1 MIRAAS
7 FAALALLASLVAACG
22 GGTASGEADPA
33 SAVPADA
40 PFYLEVVVRPEG
52 DLREDALD
60 AAGKVLRTDD
70 PSGKISAL
78 LDKALKEDGDA
89 KFDYKKDIEP
99 WLGERAGG
107 WASAPG
113 EGEVE
118 GEDFEGAVIIAIT
131 DQDAAQAAV
140 DKARKENGDKMTDRS
155 YAGTDYQVDQE
166 GAAVGTT
173 EEFLIAGPEAQFK
186 RTLDTL
192 KDGKPLAESD
202 RYRDGTD
209 SLADDRLGH
218 FYVDFKQLLKLG
230 SQSEPN
236 GAEQLRQFE
245 QLVPLEKVGPVMG
258 SFAANGDRLALDV
271 TVGVEGSKS
280 LGALGNL
287 ATGASTPLLKE
298 LPGDTWGAFGA
309 PKYGES
315 LRLTFD
321 QLAGAFGG
329 AALETQLRQ
338 QYGIDLDD
346 DVLSWIGDVAFFIR
360 GNSMATLDGGAVIQ
374 VTDEAK
380 AATGFG
386 KLVGLLQS
394 EGNLD
399 AKPINVDGAE
409 AAFAVQD
416 GTTPKPIVLARGS
429 GKVIIAYG
437 AEAAADA
444 LAPSDKLGD
453 AEVYGQAKDALE
465 GDVEPGLLVSMPAV
479 IALVDSI
486 GDTDA
491 SWDEAKPY
499 LEAYDV
505 IALGAGASKERAK
518 VRIAAGLK

>member
-1 MIRAAS
+1 MFRAAS
-7 FAALALLASLVAACG
+7 LAALALLASLVAACG
-22 GGTASGEADPA
+22 GGAASGEGDPA

-40 PFYLEVVVRPEG
+40 PFYAEVVVRPEG
-52 DLREDALD
+52 ELRDDALD

-70 PSGKISAL
+70 PSGKISEL
-78 LDKALKEDGDA
+78 LDKALKEDGES
-89 KFDYKKDIEP
+89 KLDYEKDIKP

-107 WASAPG
+107 WATGTG
-113 EGEVE
+113 EGA
-118 GEDFEGAVIIAIT
+118 DFAGAVIVGIT
-131 DQDAAQAAV
+131 DQEAAQAAV

-155 YAGTDYQVDQE
+155 YAGTEYQVDE
-166 GAAVGTT
+166 GGDAVGTT
-173 EEFLIAGPEAQFK
+173 EDFLIAGPEAQFK

-192 KDGKPLAESD
+192 KDGKPLADSD

-218 FYVDFKQLLKLG
+218 FYVDFKQLLKFG
-230 SQSEPN
+230 FQGEPN

-329 AALETQLRQ
+329 AALENQLRQ

-360 GNSMATLDGGAVIQ
+360 GDSLETLDGGAVIE

-394 EGNLD
+394 EANLD
-399 AKPINVDGAE
+399 AKPIKIDGAD

-416 GTTPKPIVLARGS
+416 GTTPKPIVLARGN

-437 AEAAADA
+437 NDAAAAA

-453 AEVYGQAKDALE
+453 AEIYQQAKDALDD
-465 GDVEPGLLVSMPAV
+465 DVEPGLLVSMPAV
-479 IALVDSI
+479 IALVDAI
-486 GDTDA
+486 GEADVE
-491 SWDEAKPY
+491 WDKAKPY

>member
-1 MIRAAS
+1 MFRAAS
-7 FAALALLASLVAACG
+7 LAALALLASLVAACG
-22 GGTASGEADPA
+22 GGAASGEADPA

-40 PFYLEVVVRPEG
+40 PFYVEAVVRPEG
-52 DLREDALD
+52 DLRDDALD

-70 PSGKISAL
+70 PSAKISEL
-78 LDKALKEDGDA
+78 IDKALKEDGDT
-89 KFDYKKDIEP
+89 KLDYEKDIKP
-99 WLGERAGG
+99 WLGDRAGAWIAAG
-107 WASAPG
+107 DTGKDP
-113 EGEVE
+113 V
-118 GEDFEGAVIIAIT
+118 GAAIIAIT
-131 DQDAAQAAV
+131 DQDAALAAV
-140 DKARKENGDKMTDRS
+140 DKARKANGDRMTDRS
-155 YAGTDYQVDQE
+155 YEGTDYQVDK
-166 GAAVGTT
+166 GGDAVGAT
-173 EEFLIAGPEAQFK
+173 EDFLIAGPEAQFK

-192 KDGKPLAESD
+192 KDGKPLADSD

-209 SLADDRLGH
+209 SLSDDRLGH
-218 FYVDFKQLLKLG
+218 FYVDFKELLKLG
-230 SQSEPN
+230 FQSEPN

-309 PKYGES
+309 PQYGKS

-329 AALETQLRQ
+329 AALENQLRK

-380 AATGFG
+380 AATGFA

-394 EGNLD
+394 QAGLG
-399 AKPINVDGAE
+399 AKPIKIAGAD

-429 GKVIIAYG
+429 GKVVIAYG
-437 AEAAADA
+437 NAAAAEA

-453 AEVYGQAKDALE
+453 AEIYSQAQDALE
-465 GDVEPGLLVSMPAV
+465 DDVEPGLLVSMPAV

-486 GDTDA
+486 GEADA
-491 SWDEAKPY
+491 DWDKAKPY
-499 LEAYDV
+499 LDAYDV

-518 VRIAAGLK
+518 VRIAAGLR